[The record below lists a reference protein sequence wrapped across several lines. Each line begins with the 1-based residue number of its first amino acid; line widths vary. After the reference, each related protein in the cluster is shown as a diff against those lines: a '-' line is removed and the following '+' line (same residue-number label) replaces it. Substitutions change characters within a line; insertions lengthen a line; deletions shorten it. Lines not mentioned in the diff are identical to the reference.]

1 MEHFSSP
8 YANELAVAIAAAKEA
23 AIVVRDLYERSA
35 AESYVKGDG
44 LLPSPMPILP
54 PIALSGNDSRAH
66 FQMTRS

>member
-8 YANELAVAIAAAKEA
+8 YANELAVAIAAAKKPRSSC
-23 AIVVRDLYERSA
+23 AIFTNAPPLNRMSKVMAPL
-35 AESYVKGDG
+35 
-44 LLPSPMPILP
+44 SPMPILP